1 MDQDSSCYSCCL
13 LDCSVLYVAVPLHV
27 GIIGSARRSTITL
40 SVVLVR
46 LCELAMSCALSNV
59 LRKWHAALALR
70 DEMDAITDPTAE
82 QKASRARH
90 VKYIDDELYHELI
103 WTTHVAQGPDDPAA
117 EVRAEV
123 KKDMNA
129 AKAMK
134 AKEMLASTAMKA
146 NKAMK
151 KPAKASE
158 MPAQVMKKPAKLLK
172 VEKAVKEML
181 LDMSGMSVI

>member
-13 LDCSVLYVAVPLHV
+13 HDCSVLYVAVPLHV

-46 LCELAMSCALSNV
+46 LCELAMSRALSNV

-90 VKYIDDELYHELI
+90 VKYIDDELYHELCS
-103 WTTHVAQGPDDPAA
+103 TTHAAKGPDDPAA
-117 EVRAEV
+117 EVHAKV
-123 KKDMNA
+123 KKEMKA

-134 AKEMLASTAMKA
+134 AKEMQASTAMKA
-146 NKAMK
+146 NKAVK
-151 KPAKASE
+151 
-158 MPAQVMKKPAKLLK
+158 VMKKPAKLLK

-181 LDMSGMSVI
+181 LDMTTPKH